1 MLKIPQEQINK
12 FLSQFPALAQF
23 CSAYFYQDWNLEAP
37 NALGI
42 IRNYFKDESNLQVQQ
57 TIKEIGHLLSLN
69 LKTDELQNFLEY
81 DLKCYYNPRVCN
93 ISTFN

>member
-1 MLKIPQEQINK
+1 MLWGL
-12 FLSQFPALAQF
+12 FA
-23 CSAYFYQDWNLEAP
+23 
-37 NALGI
+37 I
-42 IRNYFKDESNLQVQQ
+42 IFKDESNLQVQQ